1 MAGRDGATGSGERRL
16 AESSVGRAYALVV
29 AGALS
34 YAALTFIWFSL
45 AAYLPTI
52 IDDLGLSGTEAG
64 VLAGAVPATYIPLAL
79 FSGLAID
86 RIGPRRGLAVGLL
99 LFGSAQVGRSVAAGF
114 PSMLGLT
121 LLLGTG
127 ATLIT
132 FGLPKLVSVLFPPSG
147 TGVPSSVYLVGSS
160 SGTAAAFAL
169 GRPVVGPALGGWR
182 PLFLYSGVAAL
193 AYAAVWLVASWGLGL
208 RAVERDGR
216 TNGSGED
223 AAPGEGPTPG
233 KDETAVPSVREDLV
247 AVLTHRE
254 LRLVVAVGVAYLLIV
269 HGMQGW
275 LPTVLESRGLD
286 PDSAGQ
292 TTTLLVGANVVGVL
306 TVPGLADRF
315 DARRLAVVGSGA
327 VAAAGVVGV
336 IAGSAGPLAALGIV
350 AAGYGVGGLSPLVRA
365 IPPDL
370 DGVGSRL
377 TGTAVGLVFAVGEV
391 GGFFGPVLVGS
402 LYDVTGSYA
411 PGLGVLV
418 AGGLVAVLAGLRMQ
432 SV

>member
-16 AESSVGRAYALVV
+16 VESSVGRAYALVV
-29 AGALS
+29 AGALAYGS
-34 YAALTFIWFSL
+34 LTFIWFSL

-86 RIGPRRGLAVGLL
+86 RVGPRRGLAVGLL
-99 LFGSAQVGRSVAAGF
+99 VFGSAQVGRSVASGF
-114 PSMLGLT
+114 PSMLALT

-132 FGLPKLVSVLFPPSG
+132 FGLPKLVSVLFPPAR
-147 TGVPSSVYLVGSS
+147 TGLPSSVYLVGSS

-169 GRPVVGPALGGWR
+169 GRPVAGPALGGWR
-182 PLFLYSGVAAL
+182 PLFLYSGVAAV
-193 AYAAVWLVASWGLGL
+193 AYAAVWLTVSWALGL
-208 RAVERDGR
+208 RAAGPGQGD
-216 TNGSGED
+216 SGVSDDD
-223 AAPGEGPTPG
+223 AAPG
-233 KDETAVPSVREDLV
+233 DDDTAVPSIREDLV

-275 LPTVLESRGLD
+275 LPTVLEARGLD

-327 VAAAGVVGV
+327 VAAAGVAGV
-336 IAGSAGPLAALGIV
+336 IVGAAGPLAALGIV

-411 PGLGVLV
+411 PGLGVLA
-418 AGGLVAVLAGLRMQ
+418 AGGLVAVLAGLRMR

>member
-1 MAGRDGATGSGERRL
+1 MTSESAGSGSQQRL
-16 AESSVGRAYALVV
+16 AESSVGRAYGLVL

-52 IDDLGLSGTEAG
+52 IDDLELSGTQAG
-64 VLAGAVPATYIPLAL
+64 LLAGAVPATYIPLAL
-79 FSGLAID
+79 FSGLAVD
-86 RIGPRRGLAVGLL
+86 RVGPRRGLAVGLL
-99 LFGSAQVGRSVAAGF
+99 LFGSAQVGRSVAGDF
-114 PSMLGLT
+114 PSMLALT

-132 FGLPKLVSVLFPPSG
+132 FGLPKLVSVLFPPAR
-147 TGVPSSVYLVGSS
+147 TGLPSSVYLVGSS
-160 SGTAAAFAL
+160 SGTAGAFAL
-169 GRPVVGPALGGWR
+169 GRPVFGPALGGWR
-182 PLFLYSGVAAL
+182 PLFLWSGVAAL
-193 AYAAVWLVASWGLGL
+193 AYAAVWLAVSWALGL
-208 RAVERDGR
+208 RASGSGR
-216 TNGSGED
+216 TTNGSGRTASD
-223 AAPGEGPTPG
+223 GSGDSEGGST
-233 KDETAVPSVREDLV
+233 VPSVREDLV

-286 PDSAGQ
+286 PDRAGQ

-315 DARRLAVVGSGA
+315 DARRLAVIGSGA
-327 VAAAGVVGV
+327 VAATGVAGVIV
-336 IAGSAGPLAALGIV
+336 GSAGPLAALGIV